1 MIIADTHTHLYAEEF
16 DADREML
23 IRNAIEAGVGY
34 FYLPNV
40 DSGTLKPMHALQKI
54 YTKNCFAMM
63 GLHPCSVKENY
74 LEELTLVENELNKG
88 NYYGVGEIGL
98 DFYWDKTFIREQ
110 EDAFVKQITWAVELD
125 LPVSIHSRQATA
137 RAIEL
142 IEQNNIPVRG
152 VFHCFSG
159 TAEEASRV
167 VDLGMYLGIGGVVT
181 YKNSGLDAIVKQVG
195 LSHIVL
201 ETDAP
206 YLPPVPH
213 RGKRNIPEYLIHV
226 ARKIA
231 IIEECSLDKVAA
243 VTTANAQRIFGK
255 K

>member
-16 DADREML
+16 DNDRESL
-23 IRNAIEAGVGY
+23 ISKAIEDGVGY

-40 DSGTLKPMHALQKI
+40 DSESISPMLNLQEKFPD
-54 YTKNCFAMM
+54 NCFAMM

-74 LEELTLVENELNKG
+74 LRELAIVEGELARG
-88 NYYGVGEIGL
+88 SYYGVGEIGL
-98 DFYWDKTFIREQ
+98 DFYWDKTFIKEQ
-110 EDAFVKQITWAVELD
+110 EDAFVKQISWAVELN

-142 IEQNNIPVRG
+142 IEQSKLPVRG

-159 TAEEASRV
+159 TAEEASKV
-167 VDLGMYLGIGGVVT
+167 ISLGMYLGIGGVVT
-181 YKNSGLDAIVKQVG
+181 YKNSGLDAIVSHAG
-195 LSHIVL
+195 LDHIVL

-213 RGKRNIPEYLIHV
+213 RGKRNIPEYLLVI
-226 ARKIA
+226 AQKIA
-231 IIEECSLDKVAA
+231 LINNCSLNKVAA
-243 VTTANAQRIFGK
+243 ITTANAQRIFGK
-255 K
+255 